1 MMANAILRAW
11 RLKGTL
17 LVGAVLLALGVFGG
31 GPRTVV
37 AQKGDKKGDTKGIKV
52 PERPPQIFND
62 IMVSKGGVDQVAF
75 LNEQLQKGWTAN
87 KLEPSDRCTDYEFL
101 RRASLDIIGRI
112 AKVSE
117 IQQFMNDPPRERRS
131 RLIERLLESDE
142 FPNHFANLWTHL
154 LLTRSAN
161 KRPHDQMHLW
171 LYEEFEKKDSSWKA
185 MVTEL
190 LTASGPTNDEI
201 EKGEV
206 KTKGRPAAHY
216 ILAHLGEQIPGN
228 ARDNGR
234 FEMVPVTSRTT
245 RLFLG
250 LRTQCT
256 QCHDH
261 PFNDEWRQ
269 AHFWGINA
277 FFRQVDAPNGRPVVA
292 DNRKQADMARLR
304 LVDNPNFNVEGIVPY
319 ERRNGLIQYNKAVFL
334 DGRRPS
340 LKGNR
345 REELARLVTTSPY
358 FAKAFVNRMWGH
370 FLGRGFTKD
379 VDDFG
384 QHSEVSHPE
393 LLDKLAKDWA
403 EKYRYDPRALIRWI
417 CNSRAYHLNSIANST
432 NDKPDAEPFFSRI
445 LLRALT
451 PEQLFES
458 LMVATEAKI
467 GQNRENRQAVREKW
481 LRRLIVTFGDD
492 EGNEGT
498 FSGTVVQALL
508 MMNGQEINNAI
519 ADKDIGT
526 VATILKKPKVTPRTA
541 MHDLY
546 MAALNRPPTDAEY
559 TRILN
564 ARMMDLPRIRR
575 PSDAAGLR
583 NYYHAFYQDLF
594 WALLNSNEFILNH

>member
-1 MMANAILRAW
+1 MANAILRAW

-17 LVGAVLLALGVFGG
+17 LMGAGLLALVALVG
-31 GPRTVV
+31 GPRAVV
-37 AQKGDKKGDTKGIKV
+37 AQKGDKKDDTKGIKV
-52 PERPPQIFND
+52 PERPSQIFND
-62 IMVSKGGVDQVAF
+62 IMVGKGGVEQVNF
-75 LNEQLQKGWTAN
+75 INEQIEKGWNAN
-87 KLEPSDRCTDYEFL
+87 KLDPSERCSDYEFI
-101 RRASLDIIGRI
+101 RRASLDLIGRI

-117 IQQFMNDPPRERRS
+117 IQQFLSDPPRERRS

-142 FPNHFANLWTHL
+142 FPNHFANLWTNL
-154 LLTRSAN
+154 LLTRAAH
-161 KRPHDQMHLW
+161 KRSHDQMHLW
-171 LYEEFEKKDSSWKA
+171 LYEEFEKKESSWKDI
-185 MVTEL
+185 VTEI
-190 LTASGPTNDEI
+190 LTASGPLNDKLEN
-201 EKGEV
+201 GQV
-206 KTKGRPAAHY
+206 KTKGRPAGNF
-216 ILAHLGEQIPGN
+216 ILAHLGEQIPGTS
-228 ARDNGR
+228 RENGK

-269 AHFWGINA
+269 SHFWGVNA
-277 FFRQVDAPNGRPVVA
+277 FFRQVDAPNGRPTVGG
-292 DNRKQADMARLR
+292 DNRKQMAAGQYS
-304 LVDNPNFNVEGIVPY
+304 LVDNPSFNGEAIVPY
-319 ERRNGLIQYNKAVFL
+319 ERRNGLIQYSKPVFL
-334 DGRRPS
+334 DGRRPNP
-340 LKGNR
+340 KANR
-345 REELARLVTTSPY
+345 REELAKMVTTSPY
-358 FAKAFVNRMWGH
+358 FAKAFVNRLWGH

-384 QHSEVSHPE
+384 EHSPVSHPE

-403 EKYRYDPRALIRWI
+403 EKYRYDPKALVRWI
-417 CNSRAYHLNSIANST
+417 CNSKPYGLSSVANPS
-432 NDKPDAEPFFSRI
+432 NDKSDAEPFFSRV

-481 LRRLIVTFGDD
+481 LQRLIVTFGDD

-526 VATILKKPKVTPRTA
+526 VATILKKRNITPRTA

-546 MAALNRPPTDAEY
+546 LAALNRPPTEQEY

-575 PSDAAGLR
+575 PGDAAGLR
-583 NYYHAFYQDLF
+583 AYYHAFYQDLF